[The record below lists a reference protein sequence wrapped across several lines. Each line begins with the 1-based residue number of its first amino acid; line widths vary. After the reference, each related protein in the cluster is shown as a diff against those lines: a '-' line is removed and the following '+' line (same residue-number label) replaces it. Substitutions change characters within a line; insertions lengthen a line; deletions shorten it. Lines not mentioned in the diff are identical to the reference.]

1 MLNLA
6 GIDEALKMLAI
17 KKRFRF
23 NAHQVAYLSGNSDV
37 KEVYNYLVSKEPY
50 IIYRRYEIQCPDNLD
65 ATGSYSSEAE
75 IPEEW
80 MECRICGCEFIP
92 DKDLAQIVFYF
103 TEQYLQSLQIEG
115 DCEKKFQHPLNI
127 AV

>member
-1 MLNLA
+1 
-6 GIDEALKMLAI
+6 
-17 KKRFRF
+17 
-23 NAHQVAYLSGNSDV
+23 
-37 KEVYNYLVSKEPY
+37 
-50 IIYRRYEIQCPDNLD
+50 
-65 ATGSYSSEAE
+65 
-75 IPEEW
+75 

-92 DKDLAQIVFYF
+92 DKDLVQFVFYF